1 MRGTSTT
8 EDWRKANSI
17 AQVPH
22 AGKIV
27 VSGAL
32 STVTDAAAKATIKSL
47 LAALVQAGL
56 VVDNTT

>member
-8 EDWRKANSI
+8 EDWRQANSI

-27 VSGAL
+27 VTGAL
-32 STVTDAAAKATIKSL
+32 STVADAAAKATLTSIL
-47 LAALVQAGL
+47 QALVQAGL